1 MRVCCILNVLSII
14 ICLFCSA
21 MNVHRRHRDIL
32 SSVYYAYLELAIL
45 LVILNL
51 CPTWGNAF
59 GKNSYSFSYLINTT
73 EIISLHS
80 EERIGD
86 KVTGTYTFL
95 QPDGNTRFVRYQVD
109 GSSGFKAFVEY
120 RKYPE
125 KPVVGHLQYPR
136 DFRQPVIFAT
146 PVSLITEDLFKHPKV
161 LVPQKT

>member
-1 MRVCCILNVLSII
+1 MRVCCILNVLTII
-14 ICLFCSA
+14 ICLFYPA
-21 MNVHRRHRDIL
+21 MNVHRRHRDI
-32 SSVYYAYLELAIL
+32 SSSLHYTYLALVIL
-45 LVILNL
+45 LVTFNL
-51 CPTWGNAF
+51 RPTWGNAF
-59 GKNSYSFSYLINTT
+59 VKDSYSFRYLINTT
-73 EIISLHS
+73 DIISLHS

-125 KPVVGHLQYPR
+125 KPVIGHLQYPR

-146 PVSLITEDLFKHPKV
+146 PVSLITEDLFESPKLV
-161 LVPQKT
+161 LPRKT